1 MKIYSTY
8 LNNQKSN
15 VVVFS
20 LIMESSDR
28 YGTVETR
35 VIMIAAREVTDKPD
49 AKAEAKTNRAT
60 TSSSSF
66 V

>member
-1 MKIYSTY
+1 M
-8 LNNQKSN
+8 
-15 VVVFS
+15 
-20 LIMESSDR
+20 MESSDR

-35 VIMIAAREVTDKPD
+35 VIMTAAREVTDKPD
-49 AKAEAKTNRAT
+49 AKAEAKTNMAT

>member
-1 MKIYSTY
+1 
-8 LNNQKSN
+8 
-15 VVVFS
+15 
-20 LIMESSDR
+20 MESSDR

-49 AKAEAKTNRAT
+49 TKAEAKTNMAT

>member
-8 LNNQKSN
+8 LNKQNSN

-28 YGTVETR
+28 NRRTR
-35 VIMIAAREVTDKPD
+35 VIMVAAREVTDKSD
-49 AKAEAKTNRAT
+49 GKAEAKTNMAT
-60 TSSSSF
+60 TSSSSI